1 MPSACAAG
9 SVAVRPSDAPMN
21 GAVHGEA
28 TATASTPV
36 RKASATG
43 WRACRPASDDGSMR
57 PNSYTP
63 ARFSAISVNS
73 TASVATT
80 AGDCS

>member
-1 MPSACAAG
+1 MDSACAAG
-9 SVAVRPSDAPMN
+9 SWAVRPSDAPMN
-21 GAVHGEA
+21 GAVQGDA

-36 RKASATG
+36 RKASSTG
-43 WRACRPASDDGSMR
+43 WRACRPASDCGSMAR
-57 PNSYTP
+57 NSNMP

-73 TASVATT
+73 AASAATT

>member
-1 MPSACAAG
+1 MDSACAAG

-36 RKASATG
+36 KNESSTG
-43 WRACRPASDDGSMR
+43 WRACRPASDCGSMER
-57 PNSYTP
+57 NSNSP
-63 ARFSAISVNS
+63 PRLSAISVNS
-73 TASVATT
+73 AASRATT